1 MMSRIFMIVGS
12 AVLFV
17 CSPCDKAGAVS
28 AEVAKKCEAA
38 VVAALPPGVPSDPT
52 AGSVKGNVR
61 DQRAY
66 LTSASKTAEHRP
78 ATRNSS
84 IPFELSGLRS
94 GEFFAPDWTKR

>member
-1 MMSRIFMIVGS
+1 MSRIFMIVGS

-38 VVAALPPGVPSDPT
+38 VVAAFPPRVPSDPT
-52 AGSVKGNVR
+52 AGSVKSNVR

-66 LTSASKTAEHRP
+66 FNECIKNGGTPPSDK
-78 ATRNSS
+78 
-84 IPFELSGLRS
+84 
-94 GEFFAPDWTKR
+94 K